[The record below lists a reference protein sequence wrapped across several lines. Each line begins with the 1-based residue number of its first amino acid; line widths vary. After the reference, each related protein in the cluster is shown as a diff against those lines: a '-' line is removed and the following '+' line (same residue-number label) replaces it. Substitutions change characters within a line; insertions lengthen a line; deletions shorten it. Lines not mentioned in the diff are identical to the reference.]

1 MHCYGHRTWNNIANP
16 SRPIPFSMAKLREE
30 TEQSDANKKKQLLVD
45 QNAGYGYGGKFG
57 LEKDR
62 MDKSAMGNDYIG
74 KVEKHESQTDHSKG
88 FGGKFGVQS
97 DRVDKAALGWDHVE
111 KVEKHESQTDHSKGF
126 GGKFGVQED
135 RRDKSALGWDHV
147 EKVEKH
153 ESQVDHKTGF
163 GGKFGVQSDRMD
175 KSAVGFQ
182 EEPTKIGTAYTKTKP
197 DICGAKPSSLRSKF
211 ENFAQVSESDAATRA
226 AEQKRLRE
234 EKDRL
239 DRERAAKDE
248 KTLVPED
255 SKPAQRKGAISTG
268 REGGIGNAI
277 NRFNQPKEEEA
288 VVAKRSPIEI
298 PRGAPLIVENNPLP
312 SQVIPDVVQQVR
324 QQVSVEERVSAATAE
339 IEEQR
344 QSQQSAVV
352 SPKRVSVQPP
362 VEVVTKAAAEEEEQI
377 AVQIANDDNN
387 VDNNVYDD
395 VEEMQVKQ
403 PEPIVEKQPQQHQP
417 DVVAATPQ
425 RQEVEK
431 KEERVSSVV
440 VEEEEQSASVATEEQ
455 PQSGQFSSLPANED
469 LSEYIED
476 TGVKATALYD
486 YQAAAEDEISFDPDD
501 LITHIEMVRRYEER
515 WQYLKSY

>member
-1 MHCYGHRTWNNIANP
+1 
-16 SRPIPFSMAKLREE
+16 MAKLREE
-30 TEQSDANKKKQLLVD
+30 TEQGDAMKKKKLLEE

-62 MDKSAMGNDYIG
+62 MDKSAVGNDYVAN
-74 KVEKHESQTDHSKG
+74 VEKHESQVDHKKG

-97 DRVDKAALGWDHVE
+97 DRVDKSAVGWDHIE
-111 KVEKHESQTDHSKGF
+111 KVEKHASQVDQSKGF

-153 ESQVDHKTGF
+153 ESVVDHKTGF
-163 GGKFGVQSDRMD
+163 GGKFGVQTDRMD

-182 EEPTKIGTAYTKTKP
+182 EEPTKIGTTYTKTKP

-248 KTLVPED
+248 KTLSQD
-255 SKPAQRKGAISTG
+255 DNSKPVQRKGAIQTG

-277 NRFNQPKEEEA
+277 NRFNQPKEEEKSP
-288 VVAKRSPIEI
+288 VKRSPIEI

-312 SQVIPDVVQQVR
+312 SQVIPDVVPQVK
-324 QQVSVEERVSAATAE
+324 QQVSVEERVSAVEETISSPVEEEPPRPQSTKVAE
-339 IEEQR
+339 EVQRVSQPVHEEVKPEAEPEPEPEHIPVPAAVQEKEPEP
-344 QSQQSAVV
+344 AVV
-352 SPKRVSVQPP
+352 HHEEVQAEEPTP
-362 VEVVTKAAAEEEEQI
+362 TVAAEEQ
-377 AVQIANDDNN
+377 
-387 VDNNVYDD
+387 
-395 VEEMQVKQ
+395 Q
-403 PEPIVEKQPQQHQP
+403 P
-417 DVVAATPQ
+417 
-425 RQEVEK
+425 
-431 KEERVSSVV
+431 S
-440 VEEEEQSASVATEEQ
+440 
-455 PQSGQFSSLPANED
+455 SGQFQSLPPNED

-501 LITHIEMVRRYEER
+501 LITHIEMVSHEVNSSEAIEVAN
-515 WQYLKSY
+515 

>member
-1 MHCYGHRTWNNIANP
+1 
-16 SRPIPFSMAKLREE
+16 MAKLREE

-62 MDKSAMGNDYIG
+62 MDKSAMGNDYI
-74 KVEKHESQTDHSKG
+74 
-88 FGGKFGVQS
+88 
-97 DRVDKAALGWDHVE
+97 A

-135 RRDKSALGWDHV
+135 RRDKSAMGWDHV
-147 EKVEKH
+147 EKVEQH
-153 ESQVDHKTGF
+153 ESQTDHKTGF

-182 EEPTKIGTAYTKTKP
+182 EQPTKIGTAYTKTKP

-211 ENFAQVSESDAATRA
+211 ENFSQVSDANAVTRQ

-248 KTLVPED
+248 QTTQAAHED
-255 SKPAQRKGAISTG
+255 SKPVQRKGAISTG

-277 NRFNQPKEEEA
+277 SRFNQPKEEEV
-288 VVAKRSPIEI
+288 VVAKKSPIEI

-312 SQVIPDVVQQVR
+312 SQAIPDVVQQVR

-339 IEEQR
+339 IEQR
-344 QSQQSAVV
+344 QSQSVV
-352 SPKRVSVQPP
+352 SPKRVSVAAP
-362 VEVVTKAAAEEEEQI
+362 VEVVTKAVEVERQVEREEEEEQI
-377 AVQIANDDNN
+377 IVERPSSN
-387 VDNNVYDD
+387 VFA
-395 VEEMQVKQ
+395 EEQQQ
-403 PEPIVEKQPQQHQP
+403 PEPIVEQPTQ
-417 DVVAATPQ
+417 DVVH
-425 RQEVEK
+425 
-431 KEERVSSVV
+431 ERVSHEPVAV
-440 VEEEEQSASVATEEQ
+440 AVAEAEESPAMTSSEDQQ
-455 PQSGQFSSLPANED
+455 PSSGQFASIPPNED

-476 TGVKATALYD
+476 TGVRANALYD

-501 LITHIEMVRRYEER
+501 LITHIEMVGKGEGD
-515 WQYLKSY
+515 

>member
-1 MHCYGHRTWNNIANP
+1 
-16 SRPIPFSMAKLREE
+16 MAKLREE

-211 ENFAQVSESDAATRA
+211 ENFAQVSESDAASRA

-277 NRFNQPKEEEA
+277 NRFNQPKEDDV
-288 VVAKRSPIEI
+288 VVAKKSPIEI

-352 SPKRVSVQPP
+352 SRSVCQCS
-362 VEVVTKAAAEEEEQI
+362 
-377 AVQIANDDNN
+377 
-387 VDNNVYDD
+387 
-395 VEEMQVKQ
+395 
-403 PEPIVEKQPQQHQP
+403 
-417 DVVAATPQ
+417 
-425 RQEVEK
+425 RQWK
-431 KEERVSSVV
+431 
-440 VEEEEQSASVATEEQ
+440 
-455 PQSGQFSSLPANED
+455 L
-469 LSEYIED
+469 
-476 TGVKATALYD
+476 
-486 YQAAAEDEISFDPDD
+486 
-501 LITHIEMVRRYEER
+501 
-515 WQYLKSY
+515 

>member
-1 MHCYGHRTWNNIANP
+1 
-16 SRPIPFSMAKLREE
+16 MAKLREE
-30 TEQSDANKKKQLLVD
+30 TEKGDADSKKKLLQE

-62 MDKSAMGNDYIG
+62 MDKCAMGNDYVG
-74 KVEKHESQTDHSKG
+74 KVEKHESQVDHSKG

-97 DRVDKAALGWDHVE
+97 DRVDKSALGWDHVE
-111 KVEKHESQTDHSKGF
+111 KVEKHESQVDHSKGF

-135 RRDKSALGWDHV
+135 RRDKSAMGWDHV

-175 KSAVGFQ
+175 KSAVGFTD
-182 EEPTKIGTAYTKTKP
+182 ESVKIGTAYTKTKP

-211 ENFAQVSESDAATRA
+211 ENFQQVSDSDAATRA
-226 AEQKRLRE
+226 AEQKRIRE

-239 DRERAAKDE
+239 DRDRAEKDE
-248 KTLVPED
+248 RGVTQQDD
-255 SKPAQRKGAISTG
+255 SAKPTQRKGAIQTG

-277 NRFNQPKEEEA
+277 NRFNQPKEEEP
-288 VVAKRSPIEI
+288 VAAKKSPIEI

-324 QQVSVEERVSAATAE
+324 QQVSVEDRVSAATAE
-339 IEEQR
+339 IEQR
-344 QSQQSAVV
+344 QSQQVV
-352 SPKRVSVQPP
+352 EPKRQVS
-362 VEVVTKAAAEEEEQI
+362 VTKA
-377 AVQIANDDNN
+377 
-387 VDNNVYDD
+387 
-395 VEEMQVKQ
+395 
-403 PEPIVEKQPQQHQP
+403 P
-417 DVVAATPQ
+417 
-425 RQEVEK
+425 
-431 KEERVSSVV
+431 
-440 VEEEEQSASVATEEQ
+440 VEEEEVEQQHEEPSSINNYVEPTPEPAVVQPQPEAVVEPEQPAKQQPHKEEEEVHVAPAVAAAVEEQ
-455 PQSGQFSSLPANED
+455 PASGQFQSLPPNED

-501 LITHIEMVRRYEER
+501 LITHIEMVSC
-515 WQYLKSY
+515 YLCGSMKIVFTRSSLSSFRLTRAGGVDCARTSTACSQQIMCNC

>member
-1 MHCYGHRTWNNIANP
+1 M
-16 SRPIPFSMAKLREE
+16 SKLREE
-30 TEQSDANKKKQLLVD
+30 TEKSDADKKKKLLVE

-97 DRVDKAALGWDHVE
+97 DRVDKSALGWDHVE

-135 RRDKSALGWDHV
+135 RKDKSALGWDHV

-182 EEPTKIGTAYTKTKP
+182 DQGTAKIGTAYTKTKP
-197 DICGAKPSSLRSKF
+197 DICGAKPSSLRARF
-211 ENFAQVSESDAATRA
+211 ENFSQVSDEDSVNRA

-248 KTLVPED
+248 KGINSQED
-255 SKPAQRKGAISTG
+255 RPAQQRKGAIQTG
-268 REGGIGNAI
+268 REGGIGTAI
-277 NRFNQPKEEEA
+277 NRFNQPKEEAEA
-288 VVAKRSPIEI
+288 ATTPKKQPIEI

-312 SQVIPDVVQQVR
+312 SQNVIPDVVQQV
-324 QQVSVEERVSAATAE
+324 
-339 IEEQR
+339 
-344 QSQQSAVV
+344 
-352 SPKRVSVQPP
+352 
-362 VEVVTKAAAEEEEQI
+362 
-377 AVQIANDDNN
+377 
-387 VDNNVYDD
+387 
-395 VEEMQVKQ
+395 
-403 PEPIVEKQPQQHQP
+403 
-417 DVVAATPQ
+417 Q
-425 RQEVEK
+425 RQESVEK
-431 KEERVSSVV
+431 RPAEVELVEEPHFEPEPVRVVEREVEKEEERAEVQREEVVERSSVGNVV
-440 VEEEEQSASVATEEQ
+440 VEETPTTPTMATTSAPVVVQHHVEEEVLEEQTVVAEEKEAE
-455 PQSGQFSSLPANED
+455 PASGQFQSLPPSED
-469 LSEYIED
+469 LSEYIDD
-476 TGVKATALYD
+476 TGVRATALYD

-501 LITHIEMVRRYEER
+501 LITHIEMV
-515 WQYLKSY
+515 SGAGV